1 MRKLFTAVM
10 ASALAT
16 TVAIAP
22 VLADCDRQVFSRNG
36 LYYSP
41 NGDPQEALSL
51 GRISFRKIKQ
61 KNQINIHQ
69 LSGRVSGEYRHGGKF
84 YLRSGV
90 RGDDHILVQPPQHQ
104 EAVLIRRISHSAQ
117 QLAGSK
123 KAHYVALGRAD
134 VPYGRCDV
142 TNSVKQDGL
151 REAQHFI
158 ESGQYVLAH
167 SDTRELK
174 RVPVLEEY
182 FHFTF
187 RGRNGCQYT
196 GRIVDTDGAI
206 RTSQVYT
213 GIEKIKINNKGQLLI
228 EQTAH
233 DVAQVFLPSPAYAS
247 LPPVQLPSDVD
258 SPYVVSSVEAS
269 LFDMSANDDGVCLEI
284 PAPIPTGDMSRWF
297 FGAVAADKR
306 AAIRAAQN
314 GDWRPHVTEFHFQQ
328 IENVRQSAYVRLSW
342 PRTVGD

>member
-1 MRKLFTAVM
+1 MRNLIAAV
-10 ASALAT
+10 ALSVSAFAGAGLGA
-16 TVAIAP
+16 AE
-22 VLADCDRQVFSRNG
+22 CDRQMFARNG
-36 LYYSP
+36 LFYSP
-41 NGDPQEALSL
+41 NGDPAEALRL
-51 GRISFRKIKQ
+51 GRIRFGEIGQRKQ
-61 KNQINIHQ
+61 ANIHQ
-69 LSGRVSGEYRHGGKF
+69 FKGQVPAGYRYGGKF

-90 RGDDHILVQPPQHQ
+90 GGTDHVLVQPKTHQ

-134 VPYGRCDV
+134 LPFGRCDV
-142 TNSVKQDGL
+142 TNSVKQQGL

-167 SDTRELK
+167 SDARELK
-174 RVPVLEEY
+174 RAPVVGEN

-187 RGRNGCQYT
+187 TGRNGCQYT
-196 GRIVDTDGAI
+196 GRIVDPQGQL

-213 GIEKIKINNKGQLLI
+213 GLEKIAINAKGQLLI

-247 LPPVQLPSDVD
+247 LPPVQLPADAG

-269 LFDMSANDDGVCLEI
+269 LFDISAHDNGVCLEI
-284 PAPIPTGDMSRWF
+284 PAPIPTGDLSRWF
-297 FGAVAADKR
+297 FGAVAADKK
-306 AAIRAAQN
+306 AAIRAAKTGN
-314 GDWRPHVTEFHFQQ
+314 WRPHVTELHFQQ
-328 IENVRQSAYVRLSW
+328 IENSSQSAYVRLQW
-342 PRTVGD
+342 PSSAGN